1 MNCIIHYEGHGKY
14 DDPTPITAKTA
25 ERILLAKSM
34 HEKNQ
39 DHVEQCKSIP
49 SEGLV
54 NYSCHKNP
62 CYKKF
67 VRLTVKTKSNTASN
81 LALKATLKTR
91 AKRKSTTKLV
101 ELSTPS
107 RKRKT
112 EKVQIRQTRQTA
124 SLALASSSS
133 RNQYVFGKE
142 CSLCGIYELHYRLDQ
157 VDIRE
162 LPLLLTLDIPA
173 DKVREQ
179 IFKKDQYK
187 ELAEKLHLIDNLIA
201 AEFKYHD
208 RCRKELM
215 REDRETTTVGRPNA
229 GFKKAVDYIDNYVVK
244 MNQVVSMKLVY
255 DLCYRY
261 LDSGASKDTVLK
273 RKQRLKNMI
282 NDHYGDSVLIIGT
295 RENHPEVIIYSKN
308 LDSQVTLNSCKQSI
322 IKNAAGC
329 LRKDIVEFCSKLTPL
344 SWPPTLEELLS
355 EKRLPPPSTILFL
368 TTLLKSPKHAATDR
382 IRRLVDSFAA
392 DFVHG
397 VSRELTSKHFLLA
410 HGLHSM

>member
-1 MNCIIHYEGHGKY
+1 M
-14 DDPTPITAKTA
+14 
-25 ERILLAKSM
+25 
-34 HEKNQ
+34 
-39 DHVEQCKSIP
+39 
-49 SEGLV
+49 
-54 NYSCHKNP
+54 
-62 CYKKF
+62 
-67 VRLTVKTKSNTASN
+67 
-81 LALKATLKTR
+81 
-91 AKRKSTTKLV
+91 
-101 ELSTPS
+101 
-107 RKRKT
+107 
-112 EKVQIRQTRQTA
+112 
-124 SLALASSSS
+124 
-133 RNQYVFGKE
+133 
-142 CSLCGIYELHYRLDQ
+142 
-157 VDIRE
+157 
-162 LPLLLTLDIPA
+162 
-173 DKVREQ
+173 
-179 IFKKDQYK
+179 
-187 ELAEKLHLIDNLIA
+187 HLIDNLIA

-208 RCRKELM
+208 RWWKELM

-261 LDSGASKDTVLK
+261 LDSDASKDTVLK

-355 EKRLPPPSTILFL
+355 EKRLPPPSTILL
-368 TTLLKSPKHAATDR
+368 LMTLLKLPKHAATDR
-382 IRRLVDSFAA
+382 IQHLVDSFAA

-397 VSRELTSKHFLLA
+397 VSGELTSKHFLLA
-410 HGLHSM
+410 HRLHSMSGDKETV